1 MGIPSWEEYSIMTT
15 QRRKRQ
21 GGDFMDIVASEK
33 KKPVNPMFPG
43 TWEGAMGAARKAPIR
58 R

>member
-1 MGIPSWEEYSIMTT
+1 MTA

-43 TWEGAMGAARKAPIR
+43 TWEGAMGAARKAPR
-58 R
+58 RR